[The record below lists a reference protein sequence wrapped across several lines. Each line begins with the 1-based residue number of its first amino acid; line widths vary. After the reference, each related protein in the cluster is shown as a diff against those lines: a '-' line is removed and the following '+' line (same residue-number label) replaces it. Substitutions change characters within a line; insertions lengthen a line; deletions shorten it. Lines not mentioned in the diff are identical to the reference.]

1 MFKWG
6 AITFAAGVA
15 LVIFDISISRR
26 KKEGFTPSDKQR
38 VIGLFWVTCLIS
50 ALVMAMIWM
59 FPD

>member
-6 AITFAAGVA
+6 AIAFAAGIV
-15 LVIFDISISRR
+15 LIIFDISISRK
-26 KKEGFTPSDKQR
+26 KKEGFTESDKRR
-38 VIGLFWVTCLIS
+38 VIGLVWVTSLIS